1 MKKFLVVRLA
11 KAIVTVWFIVSLVF
25 ILTRLSGD
33 PTDWMLPD
41 DASLETRMELRE
53 SLGLDKPIL
62 EQYTIY
68 ISDVLHGEM
77 GNSYYYLRPV
87 GELFGERA
95 QATVKLA
102 VTAFSLAILLGVP
115 LGVLASVYRN
125 TVFDRLTMGV
135 TIAGYTI
142 PNFVLGILMI
152 FLFSLKMRVLPSG
165 GFGEPKNYVMPV
177 LAMMVGPMA
186 NIARLTRSSML
197 DVLKQDYLDCARA
210 KGVVEWSVIFK
221 HALRNA
227 LIPVVTIIGLQIGTL
242 IGGMVVVETVF
253 AWPGIGSL
261 LISAAKNRDFPV
273 VQYGI
278 MICAI
283 IVCVT
288 NMLVDLSYALLD
300 PRIRDNF

>member
-1 MKKFLVVRLA
+1 MKKFLIVRLA
-11 KAIVTVWFIVSLVF
+11 KALVTIWFIVSMVF
-25 ILTRLSGD
+25 VLTRLSGD

-41 DASLETRMELRE
+41 DASLETQIQLRE
-53 SLGLDKPIL
+53 SLGLDKPIS
-62 EQYTIY
+62 EQYRIY
-68 ISDVLHGEM
+68 ISNVFHGDM
-77 GNSYYYLRPV
+77 GKSYYYLRPV
-87 GELFGERA
+87 GELFAERA
-95 QATVKLA
+95 EATLKLA
-102 VTAFSLAILLGVP
+102 ATAFSLSILVGVP
-115 LGVLASVYRN
+115 LGVMASVYRN
-125 TVFDRLTMGV
+125 TFLDRMIMGFA
-135 TIAGYTI
+135 IAGYTI

-152 FLFSLKMRVLPSG
+152 FLFSLKLKVLPSG
-165 GFGEPKNYVMPV
+165 GFGNTKNYVMPV

-210 KGVVEWSVIFK
+210 KGVVEWIVIFK

-242 IGGMVVVETVF
+242 IGGMVVIETVF

-261 LISAAKNRDFPV
+261 IISSAQNRDFPV

-283 IVCVT
+283 IVCIT
-288 NMLVDLSYALLD
+288 NVLVDLSYALLD

>member
-1 MKKFLVVRLA
+1 MKKFFVVRLV
-11 KAIVTVWFIVSLVF
+11 KVLVTVWFIVSLVF
-25 ILTRLSGD
+25 ILTRISGD

-62 EQYTIY
+62 EQYVIY
-68 ISDVLHGEM
+68 ISDVLHGDM
-77 GNSYYYLRPV
+77 GESYYYLRPV
-87 GELFGERA
+87 GELFSERA
-95 QATVKLA
+95 EATVKLA
-102 VTAFSLAILLGVP
+102 VTAFSMAILFGVP

-125 TVFDRLTMGV
+125 TVFDRLTMGI

-210 KGVVEWSVIFK
+210 KGVAERIVVFK

-283 IVCVT
+283 VVCIT

-300 PRIRDNF
+300 PRIRDDF